1 MTDSNLLRE
10 DGTYRYG
17 TEEYEAELV
26 EWEYSK
32 RFTEH
37 EDAEYSYQQE
47 MIAASGG
54 DTPETLRGEAEYYEE
69 LELQEELDRAALEF
83 IALVPV
89 WENSAGND
97 RPSNDIPF

>member
-1 MTDSNLLRE
+1 MKVIERILFHEEEGTKTMTDSNLLRE

-37 EDAEYSYQQE
+37 EDAEYE
-47 MIAASGG
+47 GDEDACAHEAAE
-54 DTPETLRGEAEYYEE
+54 DDAYAEEDEE
-69 LELQEELDRAALEF
+69 DNA
-83 IALVPV
+83 
-89 WENSAGND
+89 D
-97 RPSNDIPF
+97 DD